1 MNFLN
6 VGPWELVAIL
16 VIAIL
21 LVGPKRMLEVARTIG
36 RVTAQ
41 MRQMSGEF
49 LGTVQAELDATE
61 AEARQALEGV
71 VEGGREPVAELQAAE
86 QETRQAIE
94 GMEEDRRRTTTS
106 IRAEL
111 EALQRETGDAVKDIR
126 QGVER
131 IVTGEPAQEKA
142 PEDEKAIDQ

>member
-21 LVGPKRMLEVARTIG
+21 LVGPKRMLDIARTIG

-86 QETRQAIE
+86 QETRQAVE
-94 GMEEDRRRTTTS
+94 SMEADRRRTTTS

-111 EALQRETGDAVKDIR
+111 DALQRETGDAVRDIR

-131 IVTGEPAQEKA
+131 IVKGEPAQEKE
-142 PEDEKAIDQ
+142 PEDEKAIEQ

>member
-21 LVGPKRMLEVARTIG
+21 LVGPKRMIEMARTIG

-41 MRQMSGEF
+41 MRQMSNEF
-49 LGTVQAELDATE
+49 LGTVQAELDSTE

-71 VEGGREPVAELQAAE
+71 VEGGGESVAELRAVE
-86 QETRQAIE
+86 EETRQAIE
-94 GMEEDRRRTTTS
+94 SMEEDRRSSATS

-111 EALQRETGDAVKDIR
+111 EALRRETGDAVQDIR

-131 IVTGEPAQEKA
+131 VVKGELPQEKE
-142 PEDEKAIDQ
+142 PEDEETTEQ